1 MSHALLSAFAS
12 LFSFFKNELFVTSF
26 PELQNFQVFN
36 KRKFSLNHDTDN
48 RILNH
53 FPFVRMPIN
62 LKLVIMVIL
71 ILQKIPDVAVLKE
84 YVDLGLITG
93 SFYF

>member
-1 MSHALLSAFAS
+1 M
-12 LFSFFKNELFVTSF
+12 TSF

-62 LKLVIMVIL
+62 LKLLIMVIL

-84 YVDLGLITG
+84 YFDLGLITG

>member
-1 MSHALLSAFAS
+1 MSAFAS
-12 LFSFFKNELFVTSF
+12 FVQFFFFFYETQLFVTSF

-84 YVDLGLITG
+84 YVDLGLIT
-93 SFYF
+93 